1 MLFSS
6 LEKHEAVYDRHPR
19 WFPPCPYV
27 TIPAGLMVDG
37 QVRKIKQLRQ
47 NTAAF
52 YGRPKNLRWCGT
64 GEEYLLA
71 GLPRAIIA

>member
-1 MLFSS
+1 
-6 LEKHEAVYDRHPR
+6 
-19 WFPPCPYV
+19 
-27 TIPAGLMVDG
+27 MVDG